1 MCLTELD
8 FFLIG
13 MVLFQFHNKTLLSP
27 LLLQLLLLSFIPA
40 VLKCCVTAIAI
51 LV

>member
-8 FFLIG
+8 FFYTC
-13 MVLFQFHNKTLLSP
+13 MVMFQFHNKTLLTS
-27 LLLQLLLLSFIPA
+27 LLLLLLLLGFIPA